1 MFFGWYNM
9 SMQIKIHSKDFE
21 LTPAIEDYVNK
32 KISSLDKFFDSNVL
46 CEVEIGKTT
55 NAHKSGDIFRAEVNI
70 VGAGSDQVYVVAE
83 EVDLYTAIDVVR
95 DEADRVII
103 NKKNKKDTMFRKGG
117 AMVKNL
123 LKRLDFRKRK

>member
-9 SMQIKIHSKDFE
+9 GMQIKIHSKDFE